1 MAPTGHVQGRGQAT
15 NTTSKR
21 AEDDEVR
28 PYVIVGDIGKGSFA
42 TVYKGYHE
50 VTRQQVAIKT
60 VKRDNLTAKLFDN
73 LQSEIQILKSL
84 SHRHITRLIDI
95 VRAERHIYL
104 IMEYCGGG
112 DLTNYIKKRGR
123 VEGLEYIPSAGAAP
137 QYYPHPRTGG
147 LDEIVVRSFLRQLAR
162 ALKFLRHRNLI
173 HRDIKP
179 QNLLLN
185 APSPEELARGHP
197 LGVPILKVA
206 DFGFARS
213 LPNAMM
219 AETLCGSPLY
229 MAPEILRYEKYDAKA
244 DLWSVGAVLF
254 EMSVGKPPFRAQN
267 HIELL
272 KKIERSKGIN
282 FPDEDPASPSA
293 KNGGGGSED
302 SPVPEDVKKLI
313 RGLLKRNPVERASF
327 DDFFGSEALANS
339 KFPRPSQRPTPSTSR
354 VSISKDSGYAQENE
368 ARLWAGGRPPTPEHH
383 RVIPPEVLDPKAMIP
398 PSRFNFRRLS
408 GPENGEASPKGAK
421 TVLAP
426 DGSQGSRE
434 KLTTPIEVTR
444 RPSVVPNP
452 QPQERRHTK
461 PLSTEGSFIPGE
473 TEEDGILRREYVLV
487 GDTRA
492 VEFNRAVDEI
502 NAEPRRPLYDRK
514 IPSTPT
520 TDDFSP
526 HEYPIAAPIPSARPT
541 AIPKLNTTNIT
552 TNITFPP
559 PPHPNAHAH
568 AHPPAPP
575 LSSSPSS
582 IASRAASNALN
593 RALSL
598 ASKKLFGSSAPGHT
612 RSASSRDYTP
622 PPPGIAPGNGSAPS
636 SPRRLPILVLDPE
649 VERDPLEDELLAAL
663 EELAQKTDVLTH
675 WADEMYE
682 YVKAVPQSTFFPVL
696 ALTKPLPDPTKF
708 AQREGEADKHARRR
722 RLQDMEAEYNAV
734 TCVAVYMLL
743 MSFSQKGI
751 DKLRNHQEHMKM
763 RHPDGDF
770 ILSEGFDDALSW
782 FKEHFIKCNDR
793 AALVKTWLPV
803 RYDGP
808 KSWLDQLVY
817 DRALVLVS
825 PVPSLSDF
833 ATASHTTHDE
843 QSRTAARKELL
854 DQATTPDECEKLYE
868 ESLWCL
874 YALQDDLLQRNNPF
888 MDEDRETIATCT
900 FHALFLPHMLI
911 ILLGIKRTKLRLVRC
926 RARMTMNDRDRIN
939 DARADQNL
947 ADVARIPAPW
957 DVKPFDPVKRT
968 P

>member
-1 MAPTGHVQGRGQAT
+1 MASSAPPTKRGSSSTAAAA
-15 NTTSKR
+15 SKWS
-21 AEDDEVR
+21 EDDEVR

-50 VTRQQVAIKT
+50 ETRLQVAIKT

-84 SHRHITRLIDI
+84 SHRHITKLIDI

-123 VEGLEYIPSAGAAP
+123 VEGLEYVPFVGAPP

-147 LDEIVVRSFLRQLAR
+147 LDETVVRSFLRQLAR

-272 KKIERSKGIN
+272 KKIEHSKGIK
-282 FPDEDPASPSA
+282 FPDEDSASSSA
-293 KNGGGGSED
+293 RTGRGGAED

-313 RGLLKRNPVERASF
+313 RTLLKRNPIERASF
-327 DDFFGSEALANS
+327 DEFFGSTALANS
-339 KFPRPSQRPTPSTSR
+339 KFPRMQLS
-354 VSISKDSGYAQENE
+354 VSKSSIARDSSIVQEE
-368 ARLWAGGRPPTPEHH
+368 DRTWTGRPPTPEHH

-398 PSRFNFRRLS
+398 PSRFNFRRPS
-408 GPENGEASPKGAK
+408 GLENGNG
-421 TVLAP
+421 
-426 DGSQGSRE
+426 DGDETPPPVIISQDSSNGSRD
-434 KLTTPIEVTR
+434 KLSNPTEMTR
-444 RPSVVPNP
+444 RPSLN
-452 QPQERRHTK
+452 QERRQAK

-473 TEEDGILRREYVLV
+473 TEEDGMLRREYVLV

-502 NAEPRRPLYDRK
+502 TSEPRRPLQERK
-514 IPSTPT
+514 IPPTPA
-520 TDDFSP
+520 TDDYSP
-526 HEYPIAAPIPSARPT
+526 EYPIPT
-541 AIPKLNTTNIT
+541 P

-559 PPHPNAHAH
+559 PPNPA
-568 AHPPAPP
+568 APP

-582 IASRAASNALN
+582 LASRAASNALN
-593 RALSL
+593 RAISL
-598 ASKKLFGSSAPGHT
+598 ASKKLFGSQGH
-612 RSASSRDYTP
+612 RSSPSREYN
-622 PPPGIAPGNGSAPS
+622 GIPS
-636 SPRRLPILVLDPE
+636 SPKRSPIISLASDGD
-649 VERDPLEDELLAAL
+649 RDPLEDELLAAL
-663 EELAQKTDVLTH
+663 EELAQKTEVLTH

-682 YVKAVPQSTFFPVL
+682 YVKAVPQ
-696 ALTKPLPDPTKF
+696 KPLPDPTKF
-708 AQREGEADKHARRR
+708 TQREGEADKHARRR
-722 RLQDMEAEYNAV
+722 KLADMEAEYNAV

-751 DKLRNHQEHMKM
+751 NKLRNHQEHMKM

-770 ILSEGFDDALSW
+770 VVSEGFDAALTW
-782 FKEHFIKCNDR
+782 FKDHFIKCNDR

-803 RYDGP
+803 QYDGP

-817 DRALVLVS
+817 DRALVL
-825 PVPSLSDF
+825 
-833 ATASHTTHDE
+833 
-843 QSRTAARKELL
+843 SRTAARKELL
-854 DQATTPDECEKLYE
+854 DQASSPDECEKLYE

-874 YALQDDLLQRNNPF
+874 YALQDDLLQTGNPF
-888 MDEDRETIATCT
+888 MDEDRDTIGTW
-900 FHALFLPHMLI
+900 
-911 ILLGIKRTKLRLVRC
+911 IKRTKLRLVRC
-926 RARMTMNDRDRIN
+926 RARMVMNDRDRLN

-957 DVKPFDPVKRT
+957 DVKPVDPIPQHPPTLDGRLY
-968 P
+968 